1 VLVAFDWVAA
11 EVSLLGVCVLDCEA
25 GAAAE
30 ADAAFGS
37 VELKLA
43 AGLAVDELAGLLAAE
58 FELLLISELVPLA
71 ADGLVLPVAA
81 GAAELLLLGVEAL
94 WFIADVSLE
103 PPGVVAAEDGE
114 VVLPVFPLLLPLVQ
128 WSAIIVT
135 ELTWKVFPELPLLA
149 LLPLWLLLDALLLL
163 PLEGCPVT

>member
-1 VLVAFDWVAA
+1 VLAAFDWVAA

-30 ADAAFGS
+30 EDAALGS
-37 VELKLA
+37 VALELA
-43 AGLAVDELAGLLAAE
+43 AGLVDELLGLLTAE
-58 FELLLISELVPLA
+58 FELLFISELVPLA
-71 ADGLVLPVAA
+71 DGLLLPAAA
-81 GAAELLLLGVEAL
+81 GAAEPLLLGVEAL
-94 WFIADVSLE
+94 WFIADASL
-103 PPGVVAAEDGE
+103 DGE
-114 VVLPVFPLLLPLVQ
+114 VVLPVFPLLLPVVQ

>member
-71 ADGLVLPVAA
+71 DGLVLPAA
-81 GAAELLLLGVEAL
+81 TGAAELLLLGVEAL
-94 WFIADVSLE
+94 WFMADASLE

-114 VVLPVFPLLLPLVQ
+114 VVLPVFPLLLSVVQ

>member
-30 ADAAFGS
+30 EDAAFGS
-37 VELKLA
+37 VELKRA

-71 ADGLVLPVAA
+71 DGLVLPAA
-81 GAAELLLLGVEAL
+81 TGAAELLLLGVEAL
-94 WFIADVSLE
+94 WFMADASLE

-114 VVLPVFPLLLPLVQ
+114 VVLPVFPLLLSVVQ

>member
-1 VLVAFDWVAA
+1 MLAAFDWVAA

-30 ADAAFGS
+30 EDAALGS
-37 VELKLA
+37 VALELA
-43 AGLAVDELAGLLAAE
+43 AGLIDELLGLLAAE
-58 FELLLISELVPLA
+58 FELLFISELVPLA
-71 ADGLVLPVAA
+71 DGLLLPAAA
-81 GAAELLLLGVEAL
+81 GAAEPLLLGVEAL
-94 WFIADVSLE
+94 WFIADASL
-103 PPGVVAAEDGE
+103 DGE
-114 VVLPVFPLLLPLVQ
+114 VVLPVFPLLLPVVQ